1 MALCMKLCNTPY
13 MVCLFNSQNTLGHT
27 ENLNLEIEKFC

>member
-1 MALCMKLCNTPY
+1 MALCMKLCNTLY

-27 ENLNLEIEKFC
+27 ENESELGN